1 MSMCLL
7 IQRARERLYIL
18 SLIAKH
24 TVGVQKYLL
33 TPRVAKPMSKQYFDA
48 AFKTRILK
56 LY

>member
-1 MSMCLL
+1 MRWPRPN
-7 IQRARERLYIL
+7 QGW
-18 SLIAKH
+18 H